1 MSEFHR
7 RGARVLILA
16 LSLAGAADCSINIS
30 EQRLLHPTP
39 AGPVNQEAVAHAA
52 PAFTVSHY
60 DIVAPDGTHLYA
72 VRLRQPD
79 ARATILY
86 FGGRRYTIGEA
97 AAKTASRF
105 APLGLDLFIADYR
118 GYGQSQG
125 TPTESS
131 VASDVLAV
139 FDYVAAL
146 PDVGPIIVHGHSMGS
161 FAAGYVAAH
170 RPVAGVVLESSATTT
185 EDWVRARTP
194 FIVKP
199 FVRVKISDELKGKGN
214 RDNVEVIDEPLLILV
229 GALDT
234 TTPAPL
240 SKKLYAASPLPPDR
254 KTLVVVADAGH
265 GGVMNRGKTITAY
278 RRFLT
283 TILGLKLG
291 AY

>member
-1 MSEFHR
+1 MSAFR
-7 RGARVLILA
+7 LRGALFLIGVLSA
-16 LSLAGAADCSINIS
+16 AGAAGCSINIS
-30 EQRLLHPTP
+30 EQRLLHPMP
-39 AGPVNQEAVAHAA
+39 AGPVNQEAVTRAA
-52 PAFTVSHY
+52 PVFTVSHY
-60 DIVAPDGTHLYA
+60 DITAADGTRLYA
-72 VRLRQPD
+72 VRLRQPS

-97 AAKTASRF
+97 AANTASRF

-118 GYGQSQG
+118 GYGQSGG

-146 PDVGPIIVHGHSMGS
+146 PDVGAIIVHGHSMGS

-214 RDNVEVIDEPLLILV
+214 LDNVEAIDEPLLILV
-229 GALDT
+229 GAIDT

-254 KTLVVVADAGH
+254 KTLLIVADAGH
-265 GGVMNRGKTITAY
+265 GGVMKRAKTIAAY
-278 RRFLT
+278 RRFLAPLT
-283 TILGLKLG
+283 
-291 AY
+291 AR